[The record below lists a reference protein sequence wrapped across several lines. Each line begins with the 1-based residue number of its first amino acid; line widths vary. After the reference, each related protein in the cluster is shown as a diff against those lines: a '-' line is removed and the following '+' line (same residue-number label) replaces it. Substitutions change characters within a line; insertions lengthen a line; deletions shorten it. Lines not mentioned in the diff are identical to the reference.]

1 MEGLTMKKWWVATP
15 LVVGLLLLAVTP
27 SYAWRGHHFHGG
39 PRVFVGVGVGPWW
52 GYPYWY
58 YPPPYYYYA
67 PPPTVVVQQPPVYVE
82 QQGPVAPAPPMAPA
96 PSVQAPQYWY
106 YCQPSGGYYPSVQ
119 TCTEAW
125 IKVPARPQ

>member
-1 MEGLTMKKWWVATP
+1 MKKWWVATP

-39 PRVFVGVGVGPWW
+39 PRVFVGVGVGSWW

-58 YPPPYYYYA
+58 YPPPYYVYA

-82 QQGPVAPAPPMAPA
+82 QQGPVAPAPPAAPA
-96 PSVQAPQYWY
+96 PSAQAPQYWY

-125 IKVPARPQ
+125 VKVPARSQ